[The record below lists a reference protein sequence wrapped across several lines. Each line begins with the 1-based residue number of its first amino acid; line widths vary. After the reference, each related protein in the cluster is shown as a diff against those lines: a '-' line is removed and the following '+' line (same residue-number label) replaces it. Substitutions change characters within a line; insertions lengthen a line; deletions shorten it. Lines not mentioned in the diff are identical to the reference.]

1 MKAISEKIRKILSRH
16 KAIIKGNY
24 LIENPDILMKN
35 WVNLWKD
42 MKEIIDE
49 YKDYKNEIFEF
60 YDKESY
66 GETQES
72 IFELKTKSRDYP
84 E

>member
-1 MKAISEKIRKILSRH
+1 
-16 KAIIKGNY
+16 
-24 LIENPDILMKN
+24 
-35 WVNLWKD
+35 

-66 GETQES
+66 GEAQES